1 MKISKNF
8 MIYLICLLPFLEMP
22 RFGYIQ
28 SINSIFLVF
37 KIASALIVVL
47 LVLKY
52 RNINKLN
59 SFIIV
64 YCFIIIISTII
75 NKGEIFN
82 TISDAIGIIVPF
94 FLIDIYLNKLSLRQL
109 LLPIVVILT
118 IYASITSIQIL
129 KVPFNIFVVHGLRD
143 NYTSL
148 FYDQYGPVFALGD
161 TKRFSFM
168 ILPLVTFMLLLNKN
182 FKKSFFCKICT
193 VYICSIS
200 MFILTYCWA
209 VSAMIMLTILIFTYI
224 FLEINKNYFITKIIN
239 AKIFF
244 YLYIILN
251 ILLTMTSFVDKFG
264 TLLAVFGKS
273 ITLSGRTYIWQRGI
287 EYIKL
292 KPILGYGVNTE
303 LTMNRFWNLVH
314 LHNYLINCL
323 YIGGIILMVTILY
336 ILYML
341 QKKLSSNISLDS
353 AKILSAAYIGFLI
366 LSLTDTVEYNILFMM
381 FPLMYKPEK
390 LKI

>member
-37 KIASALIVVL
+37 KIASALIVVF

-148 FYDQYGPVFALGD
+148 FYDQYGPV
-161 TKRFSFM
+161 
-168 ILPLVTFMLLLNKN
+168 LL
-182 FKKSFFCKICT
+182 
-193 VYICSIS
+193 
-200 MFILTYCWA
+200 
-209 VSAMIMLTILIFTYI
+209 
-224 FLEINKNYFITKIIN
+224 
-239 AKIFF
+239 
-244 YLYIILN
+244 
-251 ILLTMTSFVDKFG
+251 
-264 TLLAVFGKS
+264 
-273 ITLSGRTYIWQRGI
+273 
-287 EYIKL
+287 
-292 KPILGYGVNTE
+292 
-303 LTMNRFWNLVH
+303 
-314 LHNYLINCL
+314 
-323 YIGGIILMVTILY
+323 
-336 ILYML
+336 
-341 QKKLSSNISLDS
+341 
-353 AKILSAAYIGFLI
+353 
-366 LSLTDTVEYNILFMM
+366 
-381 FPLMYKPEK
+381 
-390 LKI
+390 